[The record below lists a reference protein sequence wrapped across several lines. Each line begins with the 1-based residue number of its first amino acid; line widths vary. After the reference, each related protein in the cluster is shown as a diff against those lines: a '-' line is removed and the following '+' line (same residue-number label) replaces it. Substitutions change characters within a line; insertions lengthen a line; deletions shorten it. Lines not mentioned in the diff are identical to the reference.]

1 MIQKTIGLYSESTGY
16 SPFNKDTLVVEVCH
30 QHIVCLV
37 KSETNQNITAFEFF
51 KIELDQNDWEDIF
64 YEVRINSGLMDKSY
78 NNTQIFYHFNE
89 AVLVPAYKYNDS
101 SNEAFLNLI
110 FGESEKAILKTESLQ
125 VNGEKIFTVYR
136 IHPALEET
144 IHRNFLSISEHHVYN
159 GILNGVLNNATHKIA
174 DCIYVNFYYKHF
186 VVVAVKN
193 KQLQIIQSFDFTTAE
208 DALYYI
214 LNISNKFN
222 VSTNDTLLL
231 SGIFETNDPL
241 FKYLQQQFKNV
252 LLTVVNEEQCSLEK
266 LAAYPSHYFSPFFNL
281 QA

>member
-1 MIQKTIGLYSESTGY
+1 MIQKTIGLYSESTGH

-110 FGESEKAILKTESLQ
+110 FGESEKAVLKTESLQ

-136 IHPALEET
+136 IHQALQDT
-144 IHRNFLSISEHHVYN
+144 IHRNFLSVTEHHVYN
-159 GILNGVLNNATHKIA
+159 GILNGLLSSFKNKPT
-174 DCIYVNFYYKHF
+174 DCIVVHFYDKHF
-186 VVVAVKN
+186 IVIAIKN
-193 KQLQIIQSFDFTTAE
+193 MQLQIIQSFNYTTPE
-208 DALYYI
+208 DALYHI
-214 LNISNKFN
+214 LNISNK
-222 VSTNDTLLL
+222 
-231 SGIFETNDPL
+231 
-241 FKYLQQQFKNV
+241 
-252 LLTVVNEEQCSLEK
+252 
-266 LAAYPSHYFSPFFNL
+266 
-281 QA
+281 